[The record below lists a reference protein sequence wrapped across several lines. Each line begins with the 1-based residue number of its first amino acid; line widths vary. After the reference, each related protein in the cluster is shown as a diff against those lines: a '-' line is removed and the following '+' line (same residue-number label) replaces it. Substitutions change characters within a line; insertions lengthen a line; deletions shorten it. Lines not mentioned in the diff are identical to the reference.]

1 MIERRA
7 DPTTPERDLVSYLQH
22 LCGPARQA
30 LAGHLGRLGLS
41 LAGLGQQ
48 LRDSVAGAIGR
59 AASEA
64 VRQAVATLLRQPGDD
79 STPEEGWPRYRDE
92 RAGSTWNRDH
102 FRHHDPWGE
111 PDDSGWGYAE
121 RWQRDDEALEERPG
135 IEVSI
140 QSGGW
145 RSMLAAL
152 CRVLA
157 WLLGRV
163 ASPGAGWLAFAVG
176 LATALAMWLAGP
188 IAGPGSLVALTDA
201 LSAALAIL
209 IG

>member
-7 DPTTPERDLVSYLQH
+7 DPTTPEGDLVSYLQH
-22 LCGPARQA
+22 LYDPARQA

-48 LRDSVAGAIGR
+48 LRDSVAGAVGR

-92 RAGSTWNRDH
+92 RVGSAWNRDH

-111 PDDSGWGYAE
+111 SDDSGWGYAE
-121 RWQRDDEALEERPG
+121 RWQHEDDSLQEQPRS
-135 IEVSI
+135 EVSV
-140 QSGGW
+140 QTGGW
-145 RSMLAAL
+145 RSVLAAL
-152 CRVLA
+152 CRMMA

-163 ASPGAGWLAFAVG
+163 VTPGSTWLALTVGVATG
-176 LATALAMWLAGP
+176 LAVWLAGP
-188 IAGPGSLVALTDA
+188 VAGPGSLLMVTDA
-201 LSAALAIL
+201 LAALAAL
-209 IG
+209 VG